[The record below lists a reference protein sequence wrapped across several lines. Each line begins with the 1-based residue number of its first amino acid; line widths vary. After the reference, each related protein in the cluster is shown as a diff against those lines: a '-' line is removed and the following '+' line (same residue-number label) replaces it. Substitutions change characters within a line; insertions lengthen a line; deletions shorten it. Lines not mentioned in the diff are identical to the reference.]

1 MLTLPKENIALIA
14 LVVSHAAAEDITALA
29 RLLTPSPA
37 DKPLDWRDLPGQIRK
52 LQDDNSQTRSAISS
66 SRLSLIYETTALH
79 ASHRQALDLSIRT
92 LEQTLHG
99 SVSRATNAKAEYL
112 ATVARAMSAKTQVQL
127 NSLLAQTQSEEVRGA
142 LQSKVEELER
152 EGTGLKRK
160 LREREED
167 LEEYRGQGG
176 IEGVAGEY
184 AQVLKE
190 IERVKEDVRRLDRGA

>member
-1 MLTLPKENIALIA
+1 MLILQKENIALIA

-29 RLLTPSPA
+29 RLLTSSPA
-37 DKPLDWRDLPGQIRK
+37 DKALDWRDLPSRIQK
-52 LQDDNSQTRSAISS
+52 LQDDSSQTLSAITTA
-66 SRLSLIYETTALH
+66 RLSLIHETTALH

-99 SVSRATNAKAEYL
+99 SVSRATKAKAEYL

-127 NSLLAQTQSEEVRGA
+127 NSLLGQTQSDEVRGA
-142 LQSKVEELER
+142 LQAKVGELER
-152 EGTGLKRK
+152 EGSVLRRK
-160 LREREED
+160 VREKEQV
-167 LEEYRGQGG
+167 LEEYRGQSG

-190 IERVKEDVRRLDRGA
+190 IERVKEDVQRLETRR